1 MAKKMSIF
9 HDMLFF
15 FFSPVISEVNLKQVF
30 RAVIR
35 LLIYMSMVKDKEAL
49 IWGGKGDGYGRGRIE
64 HM

>member
-15 FFSPVISEVNLKQVF
+15 FFFPVSSEVNLKQVF

-35 LLIYMSMVKDKEAL
+35 LLIYMSMEQQKTK
-49 IWGGKGDGYGRGRIE
+49 K
-64 HM
+64 H